1 MAENQSERHVPTTRE
16 PHFVEKNNEDQV
28 IFVLFSY

>member
-1 MAENQSERHVPTTRE
+1 MAENQSEGHVSTTRE

-28 IFVLFSY
+28 IFMLVSY